1 MELNPLTQNQ
11 RRLLQ
16 LGVVLLVSL
25 FLVGY
30 FFFMGKKPPEPV
42 QKNQTVYVQ
51 NSILY
56 AFDDIYSLKDYSD
69 KVSVHYPYL
78 LVTKP
83 EINTTY
89 IYNLE
94 QKKKEKEVKQT
105 LLDYSGNNQLYTKGK
120 TTFYNDKDIGTLC
133 ENGFINGE
141 EILCVTKFDVNATQN
156 MLVAINPN
164 VQKQKRSIYISKG
177 IITDVVVING
187 KTYIGEIDT
196 NNHKNHIIIDKIP
209 VGVPNII
216 NLIYEMNEKPY
227 FAAFKSELNQNT
239 ESYYLIGEGEVTKQ
253 EGDKIYL
260 YR

>member
-1 MELNPLTQNQ
+1 MELNPLTQSQ

-16 LGVVLLVSL
+16 LGVVLLVTL

-30 FFFMGKKPPEPV
+30 FFFMGKKPTEPI

-51 NSILY
+51 NSTLY
-56 AFDDIYSLKDYSD
+56 AFDDTYSLKDYSD

-89 IYNLE
+89 IYNLV

-105 LLDYSGNNQLYTKGK
+105 LLDYTNNNQLYTKGK

-141 EILCVTKFDVNATQN
+141 EILCVTKFDVNGAQN

-164 VQKQKRSIYISKG
+164 VQKQKRSIYISK
-177 IITDVVVING
+177 
-187 KTYIGEIDT
+187 
-196 NNHKNHIIIDKIP
+196 
-209 VGVPNII
+209 
-216 NLIYEMNEKPY
+216 
-227 FAAFKSELNQNT
+227 
-239 ESYYLIGEGEVTKQ
+239 
-253 EGDKIYL
+253 
-260 YR
+260 